1 MQRRLVV
8 GPQIRD
14 RPDRSGFTIL
24 ELLVSITIIALLL
37 GLLLPAIGAAREA
50 AHAVECRNN
59 LKQIG
64 LALHSYHEF
73 HGSLPAGWQL
83 EESEVSGYAW
93 AVPLLPLLER
103 NEQFTQI
110 NRAQP
115 VTVTAAAAGATQRI
129 SLLICPSD
137 VIEPSFALLADSP
150 SFSTSEALVELPT
163 ASYVGVFG
171 TFEADEGV
179 PPPPGDGAFIGT
191 RPVKL
196 TEFEHG
202 LSSTFLVGERTMERV
217 PSTWLGIDFR
227 GEDAAC
233 RIVGNASTSPNRP
246 GTDECEFCSRHPEH
260 SNFLWGDGHVSA
272 VASSVEPAAYRAMA
286 CRFATVPGEF

>member
-1 MQRRLVV
+1 MQRRF
-8 GPQIRD
+8 IR
-14 RPDRSGFTIL
+14 RLGVRSRQGRSAFTIL

-37 GLLLPAIGAAREA
+37 ALLLPAIGAAREA
-50 AHAVECRNN
+50 ANVIECRNN

-64 LALHSYHEF
+64 LALHSYHDL
-73 HGSLPAGWQL
+73 HDCLPAGWQL
-83 EESEVSGYAW
+83 EEAELSGYAW

-103 NEQFTQI
+103 GDHFAQI

-115 VTVTAAAAGATQRI
+115 IAVSASTPVAAPI
-129 SLLICPSD
+129 PLLICPSD
-137 VIEPSFALLADSP
+137 IIEPSFALLADTAAY
-150 SFSTSEALVELPT
+150 STSGPLVELPT

-191 RPVKL
+191 RPVRFV
-196 TEFEHG
+196 EFERG

-217 PSTWLGIDFR
+217 PSTWLGVDFR

-233 RIVGNASTSPNRP
+233 RIVGNAATSPNRP
-246 GTDECEFCSRHPEH
+246 GTDECEFCSRHPDH
-260 SNFLWGDGHVSA
+260 ANFLWGDGHVGA
-272 VASSVEPAAYRAMA
+272 VSSLVDSAAYRKMA
-286 CRFATVPGEF
+286 CRFATVPEEF